1 MKVTLA
7 TLGQETQSA
16 SWRFLELPAPWV
28 LAMVILPLAVG
39 ISYLAYRREPIKP
52 GVRATLVTLRSLSF
66 LALLLVLF
74 RPVRVE
80 SRENVEAAG
89 VLVLVDDS
97 ASMVRKDSYNADPAL
112 RSTVR
117 TFAGRAPE
125 EVTRSE
131 LAKRF
136 VEGPFLAELE
146 QRGYQTQT
154 FRFADALSPVSDF
167 ETLTAKGRSTHLGSA
182 LSNALAGQ
190 RNRYITDVVILSD
203 GRFTGGVDP
212 FEAGQGAR
220 AAGVEVHTMLVGDPT
235 PEVNLTIEML
245 DAPTGVLQG
254 DEISLP
260 VRITSSGV
268 EDAQTEVLLEELGPE
283 GSGLQPRAV
292 DRQDVKLDGSN
303 ARVVLVAPSAGMIPD
318 ASVRRFRI
326 RLTPLAKENLLDD
339 NQVELS
345 IPVTSARLR
354 VLYVE
359 GFPRYEYRFLREL
372 LRSGDER
379 IQAQIFLMSATP
391 DFPQDASP
399 GMRSLK
405 RIPTD
410 RRELLDNYD
419 VIILGDLDPY
429 RISADPARGEE
440 FVASLREFLEKGG
453 GLCVIAGEY
462 ENPRAVAGT
471 EFSGLLPVNLDTTG
485 SLAPEQ
491 NTDVAKNPVLSTP
504 DAPHEILRLHPD
516 LEINRALWESPEGL
530 PGFLW
535 FSPTLGAKP
544 GSQVLLSHPSLT
556 VGANREPAPILVAG
570 YYPSGRTLFLG
581 IESTWR
587 WRKRFQNRYHHRFWL
602 NALRW
607 LALGRLKGADRK
619 HRLDSLEPSYLL
631 DEPVVIEARILDD
644 DYQPSEQDTIEV
656 QWQTPGKQPQALEMQ
671 AIESEPGRYRLR
683 RNVERVGTYQVW
695 IEQDGT
701 RIASTEFEVL
711 LPSQETRDPS
721 PDPQALQAMAQIT
734 GGKALSITQT
744 DALLESFPEG
754 QERRLPVASELTDI
768 WDRMGT
774 LLAALFLFTLEWI
787 LRKRYELI

>member
-1 MKVTLA
+1 MKFSFAV
-7 TLGQETQSA
+7 LGQEAQSE
-16 SWRFLELPAPWV
+16 SWRFLELPASWV
-28 LAMVILPLAVG
+28 LAMIILPLAFG
-39 ISYLAYRREPIKP
+39 IAYLAYRREPVSP
-52 GVRATLVTLRSLSF
+52 GIRATLITLRSLSF

-80 SRENVEAAG
+80 SRENVEPAG
-89 VLVLVDDS
+89 VLLLVDDS
-97 ASMVRKDSYNADPAL
+97 ASMKRKDSYNSDPEL
-112 RSTVR
+112 RRSMVD
-117 TFAGRAPE
+117 FAGQAPDQSS
-125 EVTRSE
+125 RSE
-131 LAKRF
+131 LAARF
-136 VEGPFLAELE
+136 LEGPFLKDLE
-146 QRGYQTQT
+146 AKGYLTQQ
-154 FRFADALSPVSDF
+154 FRFSEALSPITGPDS
-167 ETLTAKGRSTHLGSA
+167 LTANGRSTHLGSA
-182 LSNALAGQ
+182 LSSALAGQ
-190 RNRYITDVVILSD
+190 RNRHITDVVVLSD
-203 GRFTGGVDP
+203 GRFTGGIDP
-212 FEAGQGAR
+212 LEAGQAAR
-220 AAGVEVHTMLVGDPT
+220 AAGVEVHTLLIGDPT
-235 PEVNLTIEML
+235 PEINLTLEML
-245 DAPTGVLQG
+245 DVPTGVLQG

-260 VRITSSGV
+260 VRITALGMD
-268 EDAQTEVLLEELGPE
+268 DAESEVLLEELGPE

-292 DRQDVKLDGSN
+292 DRQDVQLDGSST
-303 ARVVLVAPSAGMIPD
+303 RVVMVAPSAGVVPD
-318 ASVRRFRI
+318 APVRRFRVS
-326 RLTPLAKENLLDD
+326 LSPLEKESVLDD
-339 NQVELS
+339 NSVEVS
-345 IPVTSARLR
+345 IPVTSANLR

-391 DFPQDASP
+391 DFPQDSSP
-399 GMRSLK
+399 GMASLD

-410 RRELLDNYD
+410 RKELLDNYD

-471 EFSGLLPVNLDTTG
+471 EFASLLPVLLDTTG
-485 SLAPEQ
+485 SHTPNQDTE
-491 NTDVAKNPVLSTP
+491 VAKNPVLSTP

-516 LEINRALWESPEGL
+516 LATNQALWESPEGL

-544 GSQVLLSHPSLT
+544 GSQVLLSHPKLT
-556 VGANREPAPILVAG
+556 VGPNREQAPILVAG

-581 IESTWR
+581 MESTWR

-602 NALRW
+602 NSLRW
-607 LALGRLKGADRK
+607 LALGRLRSADRK
-619 HRLDSLEPSYLL
+619 HRIDSLEPSYRL
-631 DEPVVIEARILDD
+631 DDTIVVEARILDD
-644 DYQPSEQDTIEV
+644 DYQPSELPTLEV
-656 QWQTPGKQPQALEMQ
+656 QWQAPGKQPEAVEVQ
-671 AIESEPGRYRLR
+671 AIEGDAGRYRLR

-701 RIASTEFEVL
+701 RIASTEFEVM

-721 PDPQALQAMAQIT
+721 PDPATMTALAQIS
-734 GGKALSITQT
+734 GGQALSITAGST
-744 DALLESFPEG
+744 LLEAFPG
-754 QERRLPVASELTDI
+754 DQERRLPVASELTDI
-768 WDRMGT
+768 WDRFAT

>member
-1 MKVTLA
+1 MRIPFA

-28 LAMVILPLAVG
+28 LAMVIIPLAIG

-97 ASMVRKDSYNADPAL
+97 ASMVRKDSYNGDPTM
-112 RSTVR
+112 RSAVSG
-117 TFAGRAPE
+117 FAGSAPE
-125 EVTRSE
+125 ETTRSE

-136 VEGPFLAELE
+136 MEGPFLTELE
-146 QRGYQTQT
+146 RRGYDTQT
-154 FRFADALSPVSDF
+154 FRFADSVAPVSAFDS
-167 ETLTAKGRSTHLGSA
+167 LTAKGPATHLGSA
-182 LSNALAGQ
+182 LSNVLAGQ
-190 RNRYITDVVILSD
+190 RNRHITDVVILSD
-203 GRFTGGVDP
+203 GRFTGGIDP

-220 AAGVEVHTMLVGDPT
+220 AAGVKVHTLLVGDPT
-235 PEVNLTIEML
+235 PEINLTLEML

-260 VRITSSGV
+260 VRITSVGV
-268 EDAQTEVLLEELGPE
+268 ENAQAEVLLEELGPE

-292 DRQDVKLDGSN
+292 DRQEVLLDGNS
-303 ARVVLVAPSAGMIPD
+303 ARVVLVAPSAGVLPD
-318 ASVRRFRI
+318 ASVRRFRV
-326 RLTPLAKENLLDD
+326 RLTPLTKENLLDD
-339 NQVELS
+339 NQLELT

-379 IQAQIFLMSATP
+379 IQAQIFLMSATS

-399 GMRSLK
+399 GMESLK
-405 RIPTD
+405 RVPTG

-471 EFSGLLPVNLDTTG
+471 EFAGLLPVRLDTTG

-491 NTDVAKNPVLSTP
+491 NTDLAKNPIITTP

-516 LEINRALWESPEGL
+516 LEINRALGESP
-530 PGFLW
+530 
-535 FSPTLGAKP
+535 
-544 GSQVLLSHPSLT
+544 
-556 VGANREPAPILVAG
+556 
-570 YYPSGRTLFLG
+570 
-581 IESTWR
+581 
-587 WRKRFQNRYHHRFWL
+587 
-602 NALRW
+602 
-607 LALGRLKGADRK
+607 
-619 HRLDSLEPSYLL
+619 
-631 DEPVVIEARILDD
+631 
-644 DYQPSEQDTIEV
+644 
-656 QWQTPGKQPQALEMQ
+656 
-671 AIESEPGRYRLR
+671 
-683 RNVERVGTYQVW
+683 
-695 IEQDGT
+695 
-701 RIASTEFEVL
+701 
-711 LPSQETRDPS
+711 
-721 PDPQALQAMAQIT
+721 
-734 GGKALSITQT
+734 
-744 DALLESFPEG
+744 
-754 QERRLPVASELTDI
+754 
-768 WDRMGT
+768 
-774 LLAALFLFTLEWI
+774 
-787 LRKRYELI
+787 